1 MSANKNASI
10 RYRILDKC
18 LKDMSRWYTLDDL
31 TEAVNEKFD
40 DMLLEPIS
48 RRTVSEDIRH
58 LTERMSFNA
67 PIRKYRFEDN
77 KCYYRYSD
85 PNFELYSNAIS
96 EDDIER
102 LVQLFE
108 KFRGLPQMEW
118 MEETIT
124 RLKTRN
130 GIGGRADKV
139 VSFECNE
146 RLQGLGYLSL
156 IVDAAMSRQCLSIDY
171 RSYKGTVLHKIIH
184 PYYVKQYNSRW
195 YLLGLDDE
203 YGNVYPLALDRMTG
217 VRLSHTEFRK
227 NTTTDFN
234 DYFSDIIGVTREEG
248 RSAEEVVLRFSPQ
261 RFPYVV
267 SKPLHVSQRTLSD
280 ERCEVSIVVRPNK
293 ELEQK
298 LFSFGPDVELLSP
311 AWMRREFAEK
321 IAEMRKKYSALQ
333 TGCNEGE

>member
-1 MSANKNASI
+1 MSANKNANI

-18 LKDMSRWYTLDDL
+18 LKDMTRWYTLDDL

-40 DMLLEPIS
+40 DMLLEPVS
-48 RRTVSEDIRH
+48 RRTVSEDLRH
-58 LTERMSFNA
+58 LKERMSFNA
-67 PIRKYRFEDN
+67 PIRMYRLENN

-85 PNFELYSNAIS
+85 PDFELFSNVIS

-102 LVQLFE
+102 LVELFE

-139 VSFECNE
+139 VSFEFNE
-146 RLQGLGYLSL
+146 RLQGLEYLSP
-156 IVDAAMSRQCLSIDY
+156 IVDSAMTRKCLSIDY
-171 RSYKGTVLHKIIH
+171 RSYKGTVLHKTIH

-195 YLLGLDDE
+195 YLFGLDDE
-203 YGNVYPLALDRMTG
+203 YNNVYPLALDRMTG
-217 VRLSHTEFRK
+217 VRLSRTEFRK

-234 DYFSDIIGVTREEG
+234 DYFRDIIGVTRDEG
-248 RSAEEVVLRFSPQ
+248 RSVEEVVLRFSPQ

-311 AWMRREFAEK
+311 SWMRQQFAEK
-321 IAEMRKKYSALQ
+321 IAETAKKYFALQ
-333 TGCNEGE
+333 TGCNEGK